1 MDIEIVAE
9 VENKTLF
16 RKEIDFRIDH
26 VGTTTPSR
34 SDIRAKIGAQFD
46 ADSEAVVVKKLETK
60 YGIGV
65 TEGSARIYSD
75 LDQMKR
81 IELDYILKRHE
92 SKEKK
97 EES

>member
-26 VGTTTPSR
+26 VGSTTPSR
-34 SDIRAKIGAQFD
+34 KDIRAKIGAQFD

-60 YGIGV
+60 YGIGI
-65 TEGSARIYSD
+65 TQGSARIYTD
-75 LDQMKR
+75 LEQMKR
-81 IELDYILKRHE
+81 IELDYVLKRHE
-92 SKEKK
+92 SEEKK

>member
-1 MDIEIVAE
+1 MDIEIIAE

-92 SKEKK
+92 SEDKR

>member
-92 SKEKK
+92 LKEKK

>member
-26 VGTTTPSR
+26 VGSTTPSR
-34 SDIRAKIGAQFD
+34 KDIQAKIGAQFD

-60 YGIGV
+60 YGIGI
-65 TEGSARIYSD
+65 TKGSARIYSD
-75 LDQMKR
+75 LEQMKR
-81 IELDYILKRHE
+81 IELDYVLKRHE
-92 SKEKK
+92 SEEKK

>member
-1 MDIEIVAE
+1 MNIEIVAE

-26 VGTTTPSR
+26 VGSTTPSR
-34 SDIRAKIGAQFD
+34 KDIQAKIGAQFD

-60 YGIGV
+60 YGIGI

-75 LDQMKR
+75 LEQMKR
-81 IELDYILKRHE
+81 IELDYVLKRHE
-92 SKEKK
+92 SEEKK
-97 EES
+97 EAS

>member
-1 MDIEIVAE
+1 MNIEVVAE
-9 VENKTLF
+9 IENKTLF

-26 VGTTTPSR
+26 VGSTTPSR
-34 SDIRAKIGAQFD
+34 KDIRAKIGAQFD
-46 ADSEAVVVKKLETK
+46 TDSEAVVVKKLDTK
-60 YGIGV
+60 YGIGI

-75 LDQMKR
+75 LEQMKR
-81 IELDYILKRHE
+81 IELDYVLKRHE

>member
-1 MDIEIVAE
+1 MDIEIIAE

-92 SKEKK
+92 SEDKK

>member
-1 MDIEIVAE
+1 MNIEIVAE

-26 VGTTTPSR
+26 VGSTTPSR
-34 SDIRAKIGAQFD
+34 KDIQAKIGAQFD

-60 YGIGV
+60 YGIGI

-75 LDQMKR
+75 LEQMKR
-81 IELDYILKRHE
+81 IELDYVLKRHE
-92 SKEKK
+92 SEEKK

>member
-9 VENKTLF
+9 VENKTLL

-92 SKEKK
+92 SEDKK